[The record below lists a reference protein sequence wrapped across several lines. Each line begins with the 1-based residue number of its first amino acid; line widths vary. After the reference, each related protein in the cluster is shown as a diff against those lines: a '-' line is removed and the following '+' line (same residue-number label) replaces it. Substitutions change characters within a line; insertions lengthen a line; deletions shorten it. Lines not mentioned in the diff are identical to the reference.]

1 MKIIFILLLS
11 SWGFQLSA
19 QSDTAYFN
27 KSWVICSKKEAH
39 FYRLVSKQD
48 SLLFVR
54 DYFISGQI
62 QMTGLYVSLNPH
74 YREGHFTFYHKS
86 GRISSEG
93 AYQHNEKT
101 GIWKYYDSLGKIKF
115 SENFLKGKRQ
125 GETLLYY
132 PEGSVKRKEIYVDGK
147 LSTGNCYT
155 RSGQDTTYFAQSE
168 EASFI
173 GGQEALN
180 SYIQENM
187 RYPMGAVLRGIEGK
201 VYVRFMI
208 NSNGQVKKIKIIKS
222 AHRIFNSEVIRL
234 FKQMPP
240 WNPAKEEGVPVNFY
254 VQMPINFTLN

>member
-1 MKIIFILLLS
+1 MLQKRSPFLS
-11 SWGFQLSA
+11 PRI
-19 QSDTAYFN
+19 
-27 KSWVICSKKEAH
+27 K
-39 FYRLVSKQD
+39 
-48 SLLFVR
+48 
-54 DYFISGQI
+54 
-62 QMTGLYVSLNPH
+62 TGLPPLRSRLFHQPTDPNDGTLRFSESSLQ
-74 YREGHFTFYHKS
+74 GHFTFYYKS

-101 GIWKYYDSLGKIKF
+101 GIWKYYDSLGKIRF

-222 AHRIFNSEVIRL
+222 AHRIFN
-234 FKQMPP
+234 
-240 WNPAKEEGVPVNFY
+240 
-254 VQMPINFTLN
+254 